1 LPTIRWLAVECAPR
15 SAPNSSLSISASGI
29 GGAVDRHERAVGAG
43 AVARDRLSQGGFA
56 GTGRPGNQHGDL
68 ERRYLRRLPQ
78 HPRQRR
84 RPSDQLGAA
93 KPSPH
98 LPRVIGRIRPLVLRE
113 QAIRQR
119 RELPRE
125 ELDAIAIRGG
135 EAATATPPLEVG
147 HADRRRADRRAQDR
161 IDLMGPDAGQVFEPN
176 VGPRRWGIDRPPLS
190 HRPRNDST
198 RQRRADLGHVIIVTA
213 SAPPPRR
220 AITITVQLEVGD
232 LRSRDLDDQGQRLI
246 EQRPELPLGPEIEQT
261 AIERRL
267 RGTPLGHVGRHPR

>member
-1 LPTIRWLAVECAPR
+1 M
-15 SAPNSSLSISASGI
+15 
-29 GGAVDRHERAVGAG
+29 
-43 AVARDRLSQGGFA
+43 
-56 GTGRPGNQHGDL
+56 
-68 ERRYLRRLPQ
+68 
-78 HPRQRR
+78 
-84 RPSDQLGAA
+84 
-93 KPSPH
+93 
-98 LPRVIGRIRPLVLRE
+98 LRE

-119 RELPRE
+119 RELPRK

-135 EAATATPPLEVG
+135 EAATAAPPLEVG

-176 VGPRRWGIDRPPLS
+176 VGPRRGGIDRPPLS
-190 HRPRNDST
+190 HRPRDDPT

-246 EQRPELPLGPEIEQT
+246 EQRPELPLGPEIEQA
-261 AIERRL
+261 AIERWL
-267 RGTPLGHVGRHPR
+267 RGTPRGHVGRHPR